1 MTISP
6 ASAAQGTTKEVTVT
20 QGAADQPFTLNFG
33 PQHPSA
39 HGVLRLVLEMDGE
52 VITKADPH
60 IGLLHRG
67 TEKLI
72 ENKTYIQ
79 ALPYFDRLDYVSMMC
94 QEHAWCLATEK
105 LLGIQLPLRAQYI
118 RVLMSEVTRVAN
130 HLLWV
135 GCHALDIGAMAV
147 MLYAFKDRVHTFDFY
162 EEVSGA
168 RMHANY
174 FRPGGVNRDLPE
186 GFTRKVRKW
195 MEEFRD
201 KGLPQLEALLDE
213 NRIWKQRTVGIGVVT
228 PEEAQGMGFT
238 GPMMRGSG
246 IAWDLRKSQP
256 YECYADLEFDVPVGK
271 NGDSYDRYLVR
282 MKEMRQSCHLIA
294 QCLDK
299 LEGELVGQP
308 WKIQNFKISPPSRNQ
323 MKSSM
328 EALIHHF
335 KYFTEG
341 FHVPAG
347 EAYAA
352 IEAPKGEMGVYL
364 VSTGGPKPYRAKIR
378 AAGYTH
384 LQGLDMMSRGHL
396 LADVTTLIG
405 TQDIVFGDI
414 DR

>member
-1 MTISP
+1 MST
-6 ASAAQGTTKEVTVT
+6 QQVTLSQPT
-20 QGAADQPFTLNFG
+20 AEQPFTLNFG

-52 VITKADPH
+52 TITRADPH

-94 QEHAWCLATEK
+94 QEHVWCLAIEK
-105 LLGIQLPLRAQYI
+105 LLGIGMPKRAQYI
-118 RVLMSEVTRVAN
+118 RVLFSEVTRIAN

-147 MLYAFKDRVHTFDFY
+147 MLYAFKEREYTFDFY

-174 FRPGGVNRDLPE
+174 FRPGGVNRDVPPE
-186 GFTRKVRKW
+186 LLSKIRRW
-195 MEEFRD
+195 NLNFRD
-201 KGLPQLEALLDE
+201 KILPMLEGLLDE
-213 NRIWKQRTVGIGVVT
+213 NRIWKQRTVGIGVVS
-228 PEEAQGMGFT
+228 PDDAQQWAFS
-238 GPMMRGSG
+238 GPMLRGSG
-246 IAWDLRKSQP
+246 IGWDLRKSQP
-256 YECYADLEFDVPVGK
+256 YECYSELEFDVPVGK
-271 NGDSYDRYLVR
+271 NGDSYDRYLCR
-282 MKEMRQSCHLIA
+282 MEEMRQSCHLIE
-294 QCLDK
+294 QCLNQ
-299 LEGELVGQP
+299 LETTLKGQP
-308 WKIQNFKISPPSRNQ
+308 CKIQNFKISPPTRNE
-323 MKSSM
+323 MKDSM

-341 FHVPAG
+341 FHLPEG
-347 EAYAA
+347 EAYAS
-352 IEAPKGEMGVYL
+352 IESPKGEMSVYL
-364 VSTGGPKPYRAKIR
+364 VSSGGPKAWRAYIR
-378 AAGYTH
+378 SPGYAH
-384 LQGLDMMSRGHL
+384 LQGLDFMAKGHL

>member
-1 MTISP
+1 MGQTHTAVMTQ
-6 ASAAQGTTKEVTVT
+6 AGE
-20 QGAADQPFTLNFG
+20 GQPFTLNFG

-52 VITKADPH
+52 VVTKADPH

-72 ENKTYIQ
+72 EHKTYIQ

-94 QEHAWCLATEK
+94 QEHVWCLAVEK
-105 LLGIQLPLRAQYI
+105 LLEIELPLRAQYI
-118 RVLMSEVTRVAN
+118 RVLFSEVTRIAN
-130 HLLWV
+130 HLLWI
-135 GCHALDIGAMAV
+135 GCHALDVGAMAV
-147 MLYAFKDRVHTFDFY
+147 FLYAFKERELTFDFY

-174 FRPGGVNRDLPE
+174 FRPGGVNRDLPAGLTE
-186 GFTRKVRKW
+186 KIRDWSKN
-195 MEEFRD
+195 FRTQI
-201 KGLPQLEALLDE
+201 LPMLENLLTD

-228 PEEAQGMGFT
+228 PEQAQDWGFT
-238 GPMMRGSG
+238 GAMLRGSG
-246 IAWDLRKSQP
+246 VPWDLRKSQP
-256 YECYADLEFDVPVGK
+256 YECYAKLQFDVPVGK
-271 NGDSYDRYLVR
+271 NGDSYDRYLCR
-282 MKEMRQSCHLIA
+282 MEEMRQSALLID

-299 LEGELVGQP
+299 LEGELRGKPCKV
-308 WKIQNFKISPPSRNQ
+308 QNFKVSPPNRDA
-323 MKSSM
+323 MKGSM

-341 FHVPAG
+341 FHVPEG
-347 EAYAA
+347 ECYAA

-364 VSTGGPKPYRAKIR
+364 VSAGGSKPWRVKIR
-378 AAGYTH
+378 APGYAH
-384 LQGLDMMSRGHL
+384 LQGLDFMAKGHL

-405 TQDIVFGDI
+405 TQDVVFGEI

>member
-1 MTISP
+1 MT
-6 ASAAQGTTKEVTVT
+6 TTRTATLTKPDDT
-20 QGAADQPFTLNFG
+20 QPFTLNFG

-39 HGVLRLVLEMDGE
+39 HGVLRLVLEMEGE

-94 QEHAWCLATEK
+94 QEHVWCLAIEK
-105 LLGIQLPLRAQYI
+105 LLGVDIPVRAQYI
-118 RVLMSEVTRVAN
+118 RVLMSEVTRIAN
-130 HLLWV
+130 HLLWI
-135 GCHALDIGAMAV
+135 GAHALDIGAMAV
-147 MLYAFKDRVHTFDFY
+147 MLYAFKEREFTFDFY
-162 EEVSGA
+162 EELSGA

-186 GFTRKVRKW
+186 GFTAKVRAW
-195 MEEFRD
+195 NANFRD
-201 KGLPQLEALLDE
+201 VVLPMLRGLLDD

-228 PEEAQGMGFT
+228 PEQAQAWGFS
-238 GPMMRGSG
+238 GPMLRGSG

-256 YECYADLEFDVPVGK
+256 YECYADLTFDVPVGTD
-271 NGDSYDRYLVR
+271 GDAYARYLCR
-282 MKEMRQSCHLIA
+282 MEEMHQCTLLID
-294 QCLDK
+294 QCLEK
-299 LEGELVGQP
+299 LESKELKGEPCKL
-308 WKIQNFKISPPSRNQ
+308 QNFKVSPPTRAD
-323 MKSSM
+323 MKQDM
-328 EALIHHF
+328 ESLIHHF

-347 EAYAA
+347 EVYAA

-364 VSTGGPKPYRAKIR
+364 VSDGGAKPWRVKIR
-378 AAGYTH
+378 APGYAH
-384 LQGLDMMSRGHL
+384 LQGLDFMSRGHL

-405 TQDIVFGDI
+405 SQDIVFGEI

>member
-1 MTISP
+1 MPTQT
-6 ASAAQGTTKEVTVT
+6 ATVT
-20 QGAADQPFTLNFG
+20 QNGTDQPFTLNFG

-52 VITKADPH
+52 VVTKADPH

-94 QEHAWCLATEK
+94 QEHVWCLATEK
-105 LLGIQLPLRAQYI
+105 LLGIELPRRAQYI
-118 RVLMSEVTRVAN
+118 RVLFSEVTRIAN
-130 HLLWV
+130 HLLAI
-135 GCHALDIGAMAV
+135 GCHALDVGAMAA
-147 MLYAFKDRVHTFDFY
+147 MLYAFKEREYTYDFY

-186 GFTRKVRKW
+186 GLTRKIRKW
-195 MEEFRD
+195 NDNFAEKIIPMLA
-201 KGLPQLEALLDE
+201 GLLDD

-228 PEEAQGMGFT
+228 PEEAQAWGFT
-238 GPMMRGSG
+238 GPMLRASG
-246 IAWDLRKSQP
+246 VAWDLRKSQP
-256 YECYADLEFDVPVGK
+256 YEVYAELDFDVPVGK
-271 NGDSYDRYLVR
+271 NGDSYDRYLCR
-282 MKEMRQSCHLIA
+282 MEEMRQSARLVT

-299 LEGELVGQP
+299 LEGELMGQP
-308 WKIQNFKISPPSRNQ
+308 CKIQNFKVSPPARAD
-323 MKSSM
+323 MKDGM
-328 EALIHHF
+328 ENLIHHF

-347 EAYAA
+347 EVYAA

-364 VSTGGPKPYRAKIR
+364 VSDGGPKPWRCKIR
-378 AAGYTH
+378 AAGYAH
-384 LQGLDMMSRGHL
+384 LQGLDMMARGHM

-405 TQDIVFGDI
+405 TQDVVFGDI

>member
-1 MTISP
+1 MT
-6 ASAAQGTTKEVTVT
+6 T
-20 QGAADQPFTLNFG
+20 QTATIIQPGADQPFTLNFG

-39 HGVLRLVLEMDGE
+39 HGVLRLVLELDGE
-52 VITKADPH
+52 VVTKADPH

-94 QEHAWCLATEK
+94 QEHVWCLATEK
-105 LLGIQLPLRAQYI
+105 LLGIELPRRAQYI
-118 RVLMSEVTRVAN
+118 RVLFSEVTRIAN
-130 HLLWV
+130 HLLAI
-135 GCHALDIGAMAV
+135 GCHALDIGAMAA
-147 MLYAFKDRVHTFDFY
+147 MLYSFKEREYIYDFS

-186 GFTRKVRKW
+186 GLTRKIRKW
-195 MEEFRD
+195 NDNFAAKIIPMLA
-201 KGLPQLEALLDE
+201 GLLDE

-228 PEEAQGMGFT
+228 PEEAQAWGFT
-238 GPMMRGSG
+238 GPMLRASG
-246 IAWDLRKSQP
+246 VAWDLRKSQP
-256 YECYADLEFDVPVGK
+256 YEVYAELDFDIPVGK
-271 NGDSYDRYLVR
+271 NGDSYDRYLCR
-282 MKEMRQSCHLIA
+282 MEEMRQSARLIT

-308 WKIQNFKISPPSRNQ
+308 CKIQNFKVSPPARSD
-323 MKSSM
+323 MKDGM
-328 EALIHHF
+328 ENLIHHF

-341 FHVPAG
+341 FHVPPG
-347 EAYAA
+347 ECYAA

-364 VSTGGPKPYRAKIR
+364 ISDGGPKPWRCKIR
-378 AAGYTH
+378 APGYAH
-384 LQGLDMMSRGHL
+384 LQGLDFMSKGHM

>member
-1 MTISP
+1 MS
-6 ASAAQGTTKEVTVT
+6 TTAPLSLTEATLMAPT
-20 QGAADQPFTLNFG
+20 AEQPFTLNFG

-39 HGVLRLVLEMDGE
+39 HGVLRLVLEMEGE

-72 ENKTYIQ
+72 EHKTYIQ

-94 QEHAWCLATEK
+94 QEHVWCLATEK
-105 LLGIQLPLRAQYI
+105 LLGIELPKRAQYI
-118 RVLMSEVTRVAN
+118 RVLYSEITRIAN
-130 HLLWV
+130 HLLAI

-147 MLYAFKDRVHTFDFY
+147 MLYAFKEREYTMDFY

-186 GFTRKVRKW
+186 GLTTKIRKW
-195 MEEFRD
+195 NDNFAVKIIPM
-201 KGLPQLEALLDE
+201 LETLLDE
-213 NRIWKQRTVGIGVVT
+213 NRIWKQRTVGVGVVT
-228 PEEAQGMGFT
+228 PEEAQAWGFS
-238 GPMMRGSG
+238 GPMLRASG

-256 YECYADLEFDVPVGK
+256 YECYAELDFDIPVGH
-271 NGDSYDRYLVR
+271 NGDSYDRYLLR
-282 MKEMRQSCHLIA
+282 MEEMKQSAKLIT
-294 QCLDK
+294 QCLGK
-299 LEGELVGQP
+299 LEGELMGQP
-308 WKIQNFKISPPSRNQ
+308 CKIQNFKISPPARSE
-323 MKSSM
+323 MKGSM

-335 KYFTEG
+335 KYYTEG

-347 EAYAA
+347 EVYAS
-352 IEAPKGEMGVYL
+352 IETPKGEMSVYL
-364 VSTGGPKPYRAKIR
+364 VSDGGPKPWRCKIR
-378 AAGYTH
+378 SPGYAH
-384 LQGLDMMSRGHL
+384 LQGLDFMAKGHL

>member
-1 MTISP
+1 MTTRT
-6 ASAAQGTTKEVTVT
+6 ATLT
-20 QGAADQPFTLNFG
+20 QTGIDQPFTLNFG

-79 ALPYFDRLDYVSMMC
+79 ALPYFDRLDYCSMMC
-94 QEHAWCLATEK
+94 QEHVWCLVAEK
-105 LLGIQLPLRAQYI
+105 LLGIDLPLRAQYI
-118 RVLMSEVTRVAN
+118 RVLFSEVTRIAN
-130 HLLWV
+130 HLLWL

-147 MLYAFKDRVHTFDFY
+147 FLYAFKEREFTFDFY

-174 FRPGGVNRDLPE
+174 FRPGGVNRDLPN
-186 GFTRKVRKW
+186 GLTDKIRAWNGNFRKSVLP
-195 MEEFRD
+195 MLS
-201 KGLPQLEALLDE
+201 GLLTD

-228 PEEAQGMGFT
+228 PEQAQDWGFT
-238 GPMMRGSG
+238 GAMLRGSG
-246 IAWDLRKSQP
+246 IPWDLRKSQP
-256 YECYADLEFDVPVGK
+256 YECYADLTFEVPVGK
-271 NGDSYDRYLVR
+271 NGDSYDRYLCR
-282 MKEMRQSCHLIA
+282 MEEMRQSSLLID
-294 QCLDK
+294 QCLEK
-299 LEGELVGQP
+299 LDGDLRGQP
-308 WKIQNFKISPPSRNQ
+308 CKIQNFKVSPPGRDS
-323 MKSSM
+323 MKASM

-364 VSTGGPKPYRAKIR
+364 VSTGDSKPWRAKIR
-378 AAGYTH
+378 APGYAH
-384 LQGLDMMSRGHL
+384 LQGLNFMAKGHL

-405 TQDIVFGDI
+405 TQDIVFGEV

>member
-1 MTISP
+1 MM
-6 ASAAQGTTKEVTVT
+6 QTTATVM
-20 QGAADQPFTLNFG
+20 QPAADQPFTLNFG

-52 VITKADPH
+52 VVTKADPH

-72 ENKTYIQ
+72 EHKTYVQ

-94 QEHAWCLATEK
+94 QEHVWCLAVEK
-105 LLGIQLPLRAQYI
+105 LLEIEIPKRAQYI
-118 RVLMSEVTRVAN
+118 RVLFSEVTRIAN

-135 GCHALDIGAMAV
+135 GCHALDVGAMAV
-147 MLYAFKDRVHTFDFY
+147 FLYAFKEREFTFDFY

-186 GFTRKVRKW
+186 GLTAKIREWNRN
-195 MEEFRD
+195 FRTSV
-201 KGLPQLEALLDE
+201 LPMLEGLLDG

-228 PEEAQGMGFT
+228 PEQAQDWGFT
-238 GPMMRGSG
+238 GAMLRGSG
-246 IAWDLRKSQP
+246 VPWDLRKSQP
-256 YECYADLEFDVPVGK
+256 YECYGELQFDVPVGK
-271 NGDSYDRYLVR
+271 NGDSYDRYLCR
-282 MKEMRQSCHLIA
+282 MEEMRQSTLLIE

-299 LEGELVGQP
+299 LEGEFAGQAC
-308 WKIQNFKISPPSRNQ
+308 KIQNFKISPPKRNE
-323 MKSSM
+323 MKADM

-341 FHVPAG
+341 FHVPEG
-347 EAYAA
+347 ECYAA

-364 VSTGGPKPYRAKIR
+364 VSVGGNKPWRVKIR
-378 AAGYTH
+378 APGYAH
-384 LQGLDMMSRGHL
+384 LQGLDFMAKGHL
-396 LADVTTLIG
+396 LADVTTIIG
-405 TQDIVFGDI
+405 TQDVVFGEI

>member
-1 MTISP
+1 MSTHE
-6 ASAAQGTTKEVTVT
+6 ATLT
-20 QGAADQPFTLNFG
+20 QDRPFTLNFG

-52 VITKADPH
+52 VVTRADPH

-72 ENKTYIQ
+72 EHKTYIQ

-94 QEHAWCLATEK
+94 QEHVWCLAVEK
-105 LLGIQLPLRAQYI
+105 LLEIEMPRRAQYI
-118 RVLMSEVTRVAN
+118 RVLFSELTRIAN
-130 HLLWV
+130 HLLWI
-135 GCHALDIGAMAV
+135 GTHALDIGAMAV
-147 MLYAFKDRVHTFDFY
+147 FLYAFKDREYLFDFY

-174 FRPGGVNRDLPE
+174 FRPGGVSRDVTPE
-186 GFTRKVRKW
+186 TLHNIRAWLKTFER
-195 MEEFRD
+195 
-201 KGLPQLEALLDE
+201 KGLPQLADLLDE

-228 PEEAQGMGFT
+228 PEEAQDWGFT
-238 GPMMRGSG
+238 GAMLRGSG
-246 IAWDLRKSQP
+246 VAWDLRKAQP
-256 YECYADLEFDVPVGK
+256 YECYDELTFDVPVGK
-271 NGDSYDRYLVR
+271 NGDSFDRYHVR
-282 MKEMRQSCHLIA
+282 MEEMRQSISLVE

-299 LEGELVGQP
+299 LEGELKGAP
-308 WKIQNFKISPPSRNQ
+308 CKIQNFKISPPSRGE
-323 MKSSM
+323 MKASM

-341 FHVPAG
+341 FHVPEG
-347 EAYAA
+347 QVYAA

-364 VSTGGPKPYRAKIR
+364 VSTGGPKPYRCKIR
-378 AAGYTH
+378 APGYAH
-384 LQGLDMMSRGHL
+384 LQGLDFMARGHM

-405 TQDIVFGDI
+405 TQDIVFGEI